1 MAKADALAP
10 DATLQAVEAAK
21 QVLNGGSDD
30 ARVLSAATG
39 LLDGALRA
47 ARSRADAHAKAKN
60 EDEDALK
67 GPNAV
72 ATAVLK
78 AAAAPKALQAVWRVL
93 TYESPRIEH
102 ATDSDGDS
110 DDDGRGS
117 RELASCTVG
126 WRAAGRAA
134 LRVIGRAAAPVD
146 ALGGAGAVDR
156 RAPDG
161 GEIMEAP
168 DRPTVP
174 GGGANELS
182 PGGVVA
188 GLGCVKAM
196 LDAAPARDRPAL
208 ISENNGALARAS
220 ARRAARRLI

>member
-102 ATDSDGDS
+102 ATDSDGD
-110 DDDGRGS
+110 
-117 RELASCTVG
+117 
-126 WRAAGRAA
+126 
-134 LRVIGRAAAPVD
+134 
-146 ALGGAGAVDR
+146 
-156 RAPDG
+156 
-161 GEIMEAP
+161 
-168 DRPTVP
+168 
-174 GGGANELS
+174 
-182 PGGVVA
+182 
-188 GLGCVKAM
+188 
-196 LDAAPARDRPAL
+196 
-208 ISENNGALARAS
+208 
-220 ARRAARRLI
+220 